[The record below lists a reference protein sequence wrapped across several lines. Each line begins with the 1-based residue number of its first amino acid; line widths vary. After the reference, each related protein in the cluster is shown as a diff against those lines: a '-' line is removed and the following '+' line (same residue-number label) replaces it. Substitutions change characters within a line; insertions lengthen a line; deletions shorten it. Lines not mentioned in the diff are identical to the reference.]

1 MNKLQFSIPPI
12 DFVGQRIV
20 NKNISTLIPI
30 ITILGFIIGF
40 ITQNVFVMLSIY
52 GIGLAFCLL
61 AFGLPMP
68 YLRANYIEW
77 QKVGTTVS
85 RSSKKAKNE

>member
-1 MNKLQFSIPPI
+1 MNKFQFTIPPI
-12 DFVGQRIV
+12 DFVGQSIV
-20 NKNISTLIPI
+20 NKSTSILIPL
-30 ITILGFIIGF
+30 ITALAFIIGF

-77 QKVGTTVS
+77 QKVGTTAS